1 MSVNINVVGR
11 LGEDCRT
18 IQANGNQF
26 ISFRFAVNDRTKE
39 DKNNTAWFNVNS
51 NQVNLASYL
60 TKGKLINVIGTESVS
75 QYTSKDGQIRIERT
89 IHASAIEFISVGNGQ
104 NNSNATEQQMTT
116 GTFNP
121 NASQQQMQP
130 NQQYYGQQ
138 QTFNPNAPS
147 QQQRF
152 SPNTNVQQPVQSMQ
166 APQQHPYMPNTNVQ
180 QAPQMAAPSPQ
191 PQYASAQKADDLPF

>member
-1 MSVNINVVGR
+1 MSVNINVIGR

-18 IQANGNQF
+18 IQANGNTF

-51 NQVNLASYL
+51 NQVNLATYL
-60 TKGKLINVIGTESVS
+60 TKGKLINVIGTETVS

-89 IHASAIEFISVGNGQ
+89 IHASAIEFISIGNGQ
-104 NNSNATEQQMTT
+104 GNSNATEQQMTT

-121 NASQQQMQP
+121 NASQQQAQP

-138 QTFNPNAPS
+138 QSFNPNAP
-147 QQQRF
+147 
-152 SPNTNVQQPVQSMQ
+152 QPIRPMQ
-166 APQQHPYMPNTNVQ
+166 APQQQPFAPNVNAQ
-180 QAPQMAAPSPQ
+180 QAPQMAAPSQQ
-191 PQYASAQKADDLPF
+191 PQYVNTPKADDLPF